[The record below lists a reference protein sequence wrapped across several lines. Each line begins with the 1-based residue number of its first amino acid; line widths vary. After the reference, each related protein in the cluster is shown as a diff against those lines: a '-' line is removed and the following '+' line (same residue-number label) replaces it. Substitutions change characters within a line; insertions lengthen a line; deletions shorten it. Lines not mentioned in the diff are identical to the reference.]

1 MHVLITGGSGF
12 IGRALCHRL
21 LQVGHTLSVVTRHRE
36 RTAALLPGVR
46 VLGDI
51 GEAFD
56 VEAVVNLAGEPLMGG
71 RWNARRKQLI
81 RESRLGT
88 TRRLV
93 TWMATQLVRP
103 RVLVSGS
110 AVGYYGPRDD
120 TPLDESAA
128 AGDDF
133 ASQLCRDWETEAL
146 EAESLGVRVCRL
158 RTGIVLGPDGGA
170 LAKLLLPFKF
180 GLGGPIGDGR
190 QWLSWVHRADLV
202 CLIEWL
208 LENDAAGGA
217 YNGTAPEPVI
227 QREFARTLGRVLH
240 RPARLPTPAF
250 AMKLMFGEMSDLLLT
265 GQRVLPTHASA
276 EGFKFQYPE
285 LEGALENL
293 LGHAIAPIQ

>member
-21 LQVGHTLSVVTRHRE
+21 LQVGHTLSVVTRHPE
-36 RTAALLPGVR
+36 RTAKLLPAVR
-46 VLGDI
+46 VLNDI

-56 VEAVVNLAGEPLMGG
+56 VEAVVNLAGEPLMEG
-71 RWNARRKQLI
+71 RWNTRRKQLI
-81 RESRLGT
+81 RESRLET

-93 TWMATQLVRP
+93 TWMATQVVRP

-120 TPLDESAA
+120 TPLDESAT

-146 EAESLGVRVCRL
+146 EAEVLGVRVCRL
-158 RTGIVLGPDGGA
+158 RTGIVLGADGGA
-170 LAKLLLPFKF
+170 LAKLLPPFKL

-190 QWLSWVHRADLV
+190 QWLSWIHRADLV

-208 LENDAAGGA
+208 LGNDAAGGA
-217 YNGTAPEPVI
+217 YNGTAPKPVI
-227 QREFARTLGRVLH
+227 QREFAQTLGRVLH
-240 RPARLPTPAF
+240 RPARLSTPAF

-265 GQRVLPTHASA
+265 GQRVLPTHATT
-276 EGFKFQYPE
+276 EGFTFQYPE

-293 LGHAIAPIQ
+293 LH

>member
-21 LQVGHTLSVVTRHRE
+21 LQVGHTLSVVTRHPE
-36 RTAALLPGVR
+36 RTAKLLPAVR
-46 VLGDI
+46 VLSDI

-56 VEAVVNLAGEPLMGG
+56 VEAVVNLAGEPLMEG

-81 RESRLGT
+81 RESRLET

-93 TWMATQLVRP
+93 TWMATQVVRP

-110 AVGYYGPRDD
+110 AVGYYGPRDN
-120 TPLDESAA
+120 TPLDESAT

-133 ASQLCRDWETEAL
+133 ASQLCRDWETAAL
-146 EAESLGVRVCRL
+146 EAEVLGVRVCRL
-158 RTGIVLGPDGGA
+158 RTGIVLGADGGA
-170 LAKLLLPFKF
+170 LAKLLPPFKL

-190 QWLSWVHRADLV
+190 QWLSWIHRADLV

-208 LENDAAGGA
+208 LGNDAAGGA

-227 QREFARTLGRVLH
+227 QREFAQTLGRVLH
-240 RPARLPTPAF
+240 RPARLFTPAF
-250 AMKLMFGEMSDLLLT
+250 AMKLIFGEMSDLLLT
-265 GQRVLPTHASA
+265 GQRVLPTHATT
-276 EGFKFQYPE
+276 EGFTFQYPE

-293 LGHAIAPIQ
+293 LH

>member
-12 IGRALCHRL
+12 IGRALCQRL
-21 LQVGHTLSVVTRHRE
+21 LQVGHTLSVVTRQRE

-46 VLGDI
+46 VLSDV

-56 VEAVVNLAGEPLMGG
+56 VEAVVNLAGEPLMDR
-71 RWNARRKQLI
+71 RWTARRKQLI

-88 TRRLV
+88 TRRLM
-93 TWMATQLVRP
+93 TWMATQLIRP

-170 LAKLLLPFKF
+170 LAKLLPAFRL
-180 GLGGPIGDGR
+180 GLGGPLGSGE
-190 QWLSWVHRADLV
+190 QWWSWVHRADLV
-202 CLIEWL
+202 CLIQWL

-217 YNGTAPEPVI
+217 YNGTAPEPLV
-227 QREFARTLGRVLH
+227 QGEFARTLGRVLH

-250 AMKLMFGEMSDLLLT
+250 AMKLMLGERSGLLLT
-265 GQRVLPTHASA
+265 GQRVLPTHATA
-276 EGFKFQYPE
+276 EGFSFQYPE

-293 LGHAIAPIQ
+293 LG

>member
-12 IGRALCHRL
+12 IGRALCQRL
-21 LQVGHTLSVVTRHRE
+21 LQVGHTLSVVTRQRE

-46 VLGDI
+46 VLSDV

-56 VEAVVNLAGEPLMGG
+56 VEAVVNLAGEPLMDR
-71 RWNARRKQLI
+71 RWTARRKQLI

-88 TRRLV
+88 TRRLM
-93 TWMATQLVRP
+93 TWMATQLIRP

-170 LAKLLLPFKF
+170 LAKLLPAFRL
-180 GLGGPIGDGR
+180 GLGGPLGSGE
-190 QWLSWVHRADLV
+190 QWWSWVHRADLV
-202 CLIEWL
+202 CLIQWL

-217 YNGTAPEPVI
+217 YNGTAPEPLV
-227 QREFARTLGRVLH
+227 QGEFARTLGRVLH

-250 AMKLMFGEMSDLLLT
+250 AMKLMLGERSGLLLT
-265 GQRVLPTHASA
+265 GQRVLPTHATA
-276 EGFKFQYPE
+276 EGFSFQYPE

-293 LGHAIAPIQ
+293 LD

>member
-21 LQVGHTLSVVTRHRE
+21 LQAGHALSVLTRHRE

-46 VLGDI
+46 VLGDV

-56 VEAVVNLAGEPLMGG
+56 VEAVVNLAGEPLMAG
-71 RWNARRKQLI
+71 RWNTRRKQML
-81 RESRLGT
+81 RDSRLGT
-88 TRRLV
+88 TRHLV
-93 TWMATQLVRP
+93 AWMATQVQRP

-133 ASQLCRDWETEAL
+133 ASHLCRDWETEAL

-170 LAKLLLPFKF
+170 LAKMLPPFKW
-180 GLGGPIGDGR
+180 GLGGPMGSGG
-190 QWLSWVHRADLV
+190 QWLSWVHRTDLV
-202 CLIEWL
+202 CLIQWL

-217 YNGTAPEPVI
+217 YNGTAPQPATN
-227 QREFARTLGRVLH
+227 REFAQTLGRVLH

-250 AMKLMFGEMSDLLLT
+250 ALKLMFGEMADLLLT
-265 GQRVLPTHASA
+265 GQRVLPAHAST
-276 EGFKFQYPE
+276 EGFTFQHPE
-285 LEGALENL
+285 LEGALDDIL
-293 LGHAIAPIQ
+293 R